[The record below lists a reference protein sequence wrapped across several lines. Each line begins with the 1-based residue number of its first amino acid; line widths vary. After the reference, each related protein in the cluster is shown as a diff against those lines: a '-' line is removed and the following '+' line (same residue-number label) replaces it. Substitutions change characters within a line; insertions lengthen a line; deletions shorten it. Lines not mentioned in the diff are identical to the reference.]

1 MVSFLS
7 LLLIAL
13 HTLTCSKVL
22 VNNLRVNIKPIYQLY
37 CILKD
42 REEPPTVHKI
52 TYVSGK
58 KKLDGNTKA
67 KYMKQLE
74 GTSENI
80 KK

>member
-1 MVSFLS
+1 MY
-7 LLLIAL
+7 
-13 HTLTCSKVL
+13 
-22 VNNLRVNIKPIYQLY
+22 RLY

-42 REEPPTVHKI
+42 QEEPLTVHKI
-52 TYVSGK
+52 AYASGK

-67 KYMKQLE
+67 EYMKQLE